1 MYFIVVVSFLF
12 VITNIMCK
20 KNKTA
25 EIIGMNK
32 KEKEETNKLFQLSLF
47 WGSLENRQ

>member
-32 KEKEETNKLFQLSLF
+32 EKRKKQTNFSNYLYFGCIK
-47 WGSLENRQ
+47 NHI